1 MAEPGGWGGENITE
15 VARFVIKEGCHGE
28 QYLTG
33 LEQIGT

>member
-1 MAEPGGWGGENITE
+1 MAELGSWGGEDITE

>member
-1 MAEPGGWGGENITE
+1 MAKLGSWGGEDIIE

-33 LEQIGT
+33 LE